1 MNRLI
6 LALIDSFST
15 CPQGLITICSPG
27 VEEVR
32 KQVAVSLLLFISL
45 ISLDLCIACSAGRSE
60 LSGENNNNHVIE
72 QTLDPENWKDLRSL
86 AHQMMDDMFDHLMTL
101 RDRPAWQPVPQT
113 TKDRFKRP
121 VPTEPTD
128 AAAVYDEFLRDV
140 LPYTN
145 GNRHPR
151 FWGWVQGNGTV
162 LGTLADMLASG
173 MNPHMAGFDQAPALV
188 EHQVLAWLIELMG
201 MPADTSGILLGGGS
215 IANITGVVVA
225 RQAKA
230 GFDVREL
237 GLQGN
242 EQPML
247 MMYGSSETHGWAQ
260 KAAELMGLGNRA
272 FRRIEVDEEFRI
284 NLSALRQ
291 TVEEDRRSGHRPFCV
306 IGNAGTVNTGA
317 IDDLAALGRF
327 CREQDLWFHVDGA
340 FGALAKIAPSLAS
353 LVAGM
358 EQADS
363 IAFDLH
369 KWVYLPFEIAC
380 VLVRDAKAHRDTFT
394 MRPSYLAETS
404 RGVIA
409 GGLPFAERG
418 LELTRSFRALKVW
431 MSLKTHGID
440 AFARLIEQNVRQA
453 RYLVALIE
461 ADRDLE
467 LVSPVPLNIVCFRFA
482 PKAARDETLNRI
494 NEEILLRIQESGLAV
509 PSSTTIDGKFALR
522 VAITNHRSRQEDFD
536 LLIEAVSRLGREVVI
551 DLGDRT

>member
-1 MNRLI
+1 
-6 LALIDSFST
+6 
-15 CPQGLITICSPG
+15 
-27 VEEVR
+27 
-32 KQVAVSLLLFISL
+32 
-45 ISLDLCIACSAGRSE
+45 